1 VSKVCRKCVESVL
14 KCVKSVF
21 VFVVVLCRSEYKVPT
36 PVQPGTHLM
45 RVTFVVQNPNR
56 FTIIEGLPC
65 FVHVRIEFP
74 AVRGFHAIADEQI
87 VQKLKQQHDDA
98 EINVKNQ
105 INATKIRG
113 DAQFL
118 RIQHDEQNEQR

>member
-1 VSKVCRKCVESVL
+1 MSKCVESVS
-14 KCVKSVF
+14 KCVEMRQKCVRVCSR
-21 VFVVVLCRSEYKVPT
+21 VVYRSEYKVPT
-36 PVQPGTHLM
+36 PVQPGIHLM
-45 RVTFVVQNPNR
+45 GVTFVVQNPNR

-105 INATKIRG
+105 INATKISG

>member
-1 VSKVCRKCVESVL
+1 
-14 KCVKSVF
+14 
-21 VFVVVLCRSEYKVPT
+21 
-36 PVQPGTHLM
+36 M

-105 INATKIRG
+105 INATKISG